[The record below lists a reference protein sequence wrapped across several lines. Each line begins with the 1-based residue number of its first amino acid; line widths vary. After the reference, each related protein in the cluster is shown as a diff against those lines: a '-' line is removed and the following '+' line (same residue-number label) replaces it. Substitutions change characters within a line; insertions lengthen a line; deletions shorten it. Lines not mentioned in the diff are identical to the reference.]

1 MKIQTKGMR
10 AAGGMISGLVC
21 NCGAHA
27 LGDLGKGLVHAAI
40 VPGVTLQ
47 PAPAAHEFFEQ
58 RLCSFFAAGTKKGH
72 HGGKPG
78 WPNA

>member
-1 MKIQTKGMR
+1 MEVFGAPAPDAQG
-10 AAGGMISGLVC
+10 SLVC
-21 NCGAHA
+21 NGGAHA

-47 PAPAAHEFFEQ
+47 PEPAAHEFFEQ